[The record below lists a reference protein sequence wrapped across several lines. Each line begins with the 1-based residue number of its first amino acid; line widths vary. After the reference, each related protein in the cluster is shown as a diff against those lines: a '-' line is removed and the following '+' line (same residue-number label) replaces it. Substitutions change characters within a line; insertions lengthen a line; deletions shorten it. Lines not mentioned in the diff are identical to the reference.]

1 MNVKIKCNQCEN
13 QIDVKKGS
21 YNYQVPVS
29 IGNDKLFL
37 TSVKCEKC
45 GTLMI
50 VQIDNYE
57 SKKLLSEVNSLI
69 RKQISNKKKGKLPK
83 NTEKVRKMQKHL
95 SEIRTNLMKAY
106 DGQVAVDENGN
117 EIIVRFTLV

>member
-13 QIDVKKGS
+13 QTDVKKGS

-29 IGNDKLFL
+29 MGNDKLFL